1 VSKGFVFREGPNY
14 SVMKETRAKSEK
26 YNAVNI
32 GFSHK
37 HSTFAK

>member
-1 VSKGFVFREGPNY
+1 VSKRFVFRKGPNY
-14 SVMKETRAKSEK
+14 SEIKETKAKSEK
-26 YNAVNI
+26 YNAVKI